1 MKAYGA
7 THVGRVRAVNQDA
20 YYLPEAGESFAV
32 VADGMGGHKAGE
44 VASAMAVSEFTRWLR
59 CAPVPTEETVN
70 YAVHEAN
77 RIIHRTAQHEADKS
91 NMGTTLVSVW
101 VDDEQVIECNVGD
114 SRAYLLRGG
123 ALTKTAPAAVDA
135 LYEAAVPGRSRAEWA
150 FRYLLDRPEVTTI
163 LSGMTYHGQLEENL
177 RIFDGAGAGCLSAQE
192 KETLCLVR
200 RAYEERTPI
209 GCTGCG
215 YCQPCPHGVDIP
227 GVFRCWNE
235 IGVDGAKRA
244 RREYLQTTAM
254 RSPSTGAGQCVGC
267 GKCAAVCPAAV
278 ITIVQREVR
287 V

>member
-77 RIIHRTAQHEADKS
+77 RIIHRTAQREADKS

-123 ALTKTAPAAVDA
+123 ALTQISRDHSLVGELVEEGKITKQ
-135 LYEAAVPGRSRAEWA
+135 EAMHHPHKNYITRAIGTSSMVQPEI
-150 FRYLLDRPEVTTI
+150 RTLDRKSGDVWLLCSDGMSNYIEDGELERILREQADREKCVRQLIDLALERGGADNITVVLVDCGEVAT
-163 LSGMTYHGQLEENL
+163 
-177 RIFDGAGAGCLSAQE
+177 
-192 KETLCLVR
+192 
-200 RAYEERTPI
+200 
-209 GCTGCG
+209 
-215 YCQPCPHGVDIP
+215 
-227 GVFRCWNE
+227 
-235 IGVDGAKRA
+235 
-244 RREYLQTTAM
+244 
-254 RSPSTGAGQCVGC
+254 
-267 GKCAAVCPAAV
+267 
-278 ITIVQREVR
+278 
-287 V
+287 

>member
-20 YYLPEAGESFAV
+20 YYLPEAGERFAV

-77 RIIHRTAQHEADKS
+77 RIIHRTAQREADKS

-123 ALTKTAPAAVDA
+123 ALTQISRDHSLVGELVEEGKITKQ
-135 LYEAAVPGRSRAEWA
+135 EAMHHPHKNYITRAIGTSSMVQPEI
-150 FRYLLDRPEVTTI
+150 RTLDRKSGDVWLLCSDGMSNYIEDGELERILREQADREKCVRQLIDLALERGGADNITVVLVDCGEV
-163 LSGMTYHGQLEENL
+163 
-177 RIFDGAGAGCLSAQE
+177 A
-192 KETLCLVR
+192 
-200 RAYEERTPI
+200 P
-209 GCTGCG
+209 
-215 YCQPCPHGVDIP
+215 
-227 GVFRCWNE
+227 
-235 IGVDGAKRA
+235 
-244 RREYLQTTAM
+244 
-254 RSPSTGAGQCVGC
+254 
-267 GKCAAVCPAAV
+267 
-278 ITIVQREVR
+278 
-287 V
+287 

>member
-1 MKAYGA
+1 MKSYGA

-77 RIIHRTAQHEADKS
+77 RIIHRTAQREADKS

-123 ALTKTAPAAVDA
+123 ALTQISRDHSLVGELVEEGKITKQ
-135 LYEAAVPGRSRAEWA
+135 EAMHHPHKNYITRAIGTSSMVQPEI
-150 FRYLLDRPEVTTI
+150 RTLDRKSGDVWLLCSDGMSNYIEDGELERILREQADREKCVRQLIDLALERGGADNITVVLVDCGEV
-163 LSGMTYHGQLEENL
+163 
-177 RIFDGAGAGCLSAQE
+177 A
-192 KETLCLVR
+192 
-200 RAYEERTPI
+200 P
-209 GCTGCG
+209 
-215 YCQPCPHGVDIP
+215 
-227 GVFRCWNE
+227 
-235 IGVDGAKRA
+235 
-244 RREYLQTTAM
+244 
-254 RSPSTGAGQCVGC
+254 
-267 GKCAAVCPAAV
+267 
-278 ITIVQREVR
+278 
-287 V
+287 

>member
-7 THVGRVRAVNQDA
+7 THVGRVHAVNQDA

-77 RIIHRTAQHEADKS
+77 RIIHRTAQREADKS

-123 ALTKTAPAAVDA
+123 ALTQISRDHSLVGELVEEGKITKQ
-135 LYEAAVPGRSRAEWA
+135 EAMHHPHKNYITRAIGTSSMVQPEI
-150 FRYLLDRPEVTTI
+150 RTLDRKSGDVWLLCSDGMSNYIEDGELERILREQADREKCVRQLIDLALERGGADNITVVLVDCGEV
-163 LSGMTYHGQLEENL
+163 
-177 RIFDGAGAGCLSAQE
+177 A
-192 KETLCLVR
+192 
-200 RAYEERTPI
+200 P
-209 GCTGCG
+209 
-215 YCQPCPHGVDIP
+215 
-227 GVFRCWNE
+227 
-235 IGVDGAKRA
+235 
-244 RREYLQTTAM
+244 
-254 RSPSTGAGQCVGC
+254 
-267 GKCAAVCPAAV
+267 
-278 ITIVQREVR
+278 
-287 V
+287 

>member
-77 RIIHRTAQHEADKS
+77 RIIHRTAQREADKS

-123 ALTKTAPAAVDA
+123 ALTQISRDHSLVGELVEEGKITKQ
-135 LYEAAVPGRSRAEWA
+135 EAMHHPHKNYITRAIGTSSMVQPEI
-150 FRYLLDRPEVTTI
+150 RTLDRKSGDVWLLCSDGMSNYIEDGELERILREQADREKCVRQLIDLALERGGADNITVVLVDCGEV
-163 LSGMTYHGQLEENL
+163 
-177 RIFDGAGAGCLSAQE
+177 A
-192 KETLCLVR
+192 
-200 RAYEERTPI
+200 P
-209 GCTGCG
+209 
-215 YCQPCPHGVDIP
+215 
-227 GVFRCWNE
+227 
-235 IGVDGAKRA
+235 
-244 RREYLQTTAM
+244 
-254 RSPSTGAGQCVGC
+254 
-267 GKCAAVCPAAV
+267 
-278 ITIVQREVR
+278 
-287 V
+287 

>member
-77 RIIHRTAQHEADKS
+77 RIIHRTAQRETDKS

-114 SRAYLLRGG
+114 SRAYLLRDGTLTQISRDHSLVGELVEEGKITKQEAMHHPHKNYITRAVGTSSMVQPELRTLDRKSGDVWLLCSDGMSNYIEDGELERILREQADREKCVRQLIDLALERGG
-123 ALTKTAPAAVDA
+123 ADNITVVLVDCGEVAP
-135 LYEAAVPGRSRAEWA
+135 
-150 FRYLLDRPEVTTI
+150 
-163 LSGMTYHGQLEENL
+163 
-177 RIFDGAGAGCLSAQE
+177 
-192 KETLCLVR
+192 
-200 RAYEERTPI
+200 
-209 GCTGCG
+209 
-215 YCQPCPHGVDIP
+215 
-227 GVFRCWNE
+227 
-235 IGVDGAKRA
+235 
-244 RREYLQTTAM
+244 
-254 RSPSTGAGQCVGC
+254 
-267 GKCAAVCPAAV
+267 
-278 ITIVQREVR
+278 
-287 V
+287 

>member
-77 RIIHRTAQHEADKS
+77 RIIHRTAQRETDKS

-123 ALTKTAPAAVDA
+123 ALSQISRDHSLVGELVEEGKITKQ
-135 LYEAAVPGRSRAEWA
+135 EAMHHPHKNYITRAIGTSSMVQPEI
-150 FRYLLDRPEVTTI
+150 RTLDRKSGDVWLLCSDGMSNYIEDGEIERILCEQADREKCVRQLIDLALERGGADNITVVLVDCGEV
-163 LSGMTYHGQLEENL
+163 
-177 RIFDGAGAGCLSAQE
+177 A
-192 KETLCLVR
+192 
-200 RAYEERTPI
+200 P
-209 GCTGCG
+209 
-215 YCQPCPHGVDIP
+215 
-227 GVFRCWNE
+227 
-235 IGVDGAKRA
+235 
-244 RREYLQTTAM
+244 
-254 RSPSTGAGQCVGC
+254 
-267 GKCAAVCPAAV
+267 
-278 ITIVQREVR
+278 
-287 V
+287 

>member
-77 RIIHRTAQHEADKS
+77 RIIHRTAQREADKS

-114 SRAYLLRGG
+114 SRAYLLRDGS
-123 ALTKTAPAAVDA
+123 LTQISRDHSLVAELVEEGRITKREAMRHPHKNYITRAVGTSSMVQP
-135 LYEAAVPGRSRAEWA
+135 EIRT
-150 FRYLLDRPEVTTI
+150 LDRKSGDLWLLCSDGMSNYIEDGEIEHI
-163 LSGMTYHGQLEENL
+163 L
-177 RIFDGAGAGCLSAQE
+177 
-192 KETLCLVR
+192 
-200 RAYEERTPI
+200 
-209 GCTGCG
+209 
-215 YCQPCPHGVDIP
+215 
-227 GVFRCWNE
+227 NE
-235 IGVDGAKRA
+235 QSDRA
-244 RREYLQTTAM
+244 RCVRELIDLALERGGTDNIT
-254 RSPSTGAGQCVGC
+254 VVLVDC
-267 GKCAAVCPAAV
+267 G
-278 ITIVQREVR
+278 EVAP
-287 V
+287 

>member
-32 VADGMGGHKAGE
+32 VADGRGGHKAGE

-77 RIIHRTAQHEADKS
+77 RIIHRTAQREADKS

-123 ALTKTAPAAVDA
+123 ALTQISRDHSLVGELVEEGKITKQ
-135 LYEAAVPGRSRAEWA
+135 EAMHHPHKNYITRAIGTSSMVQPEI
-150 FRYLLDRPEVTTI
+150 RTLDRKSGDVWLLCSDGMSNYIEDGELERILREQADREKCVRQLIDLALERGGADNITVVLVDCGEV
-163 LSGMTYHGQLEENL
+163 
-177 RIFDGAGAGCLSAQE
+177 A
-192 KETLCLVR
+192 
-200 RAYEERTPI
+200 P
-209 GCTGCG
+209 
-215 YCQPCPHGVDIP
+215 
-227 GVFRCWNE
+227 
-235 IGVDGAKRA
+235 
-244 RREYLQTTAM
+244 
-254 RSPSTGAGQCVGC
+254 
-267 GKCAAVCPAAV
+267 
-278 ITIVQREVR
+278 
-287 V
+287 

>member
-77 RIIHRTAQHEADKS
+77 RIIHRTAQREADKS

-114 SRAYLLRGG
+114 SRAYLLCGG
-123 ALTKTAPAAVDA
+123 ALTQISRDHSLVGELVEEGKITKQ
-135 LYEAAVPGRSRAEWA
+135 EAMHHPHKNYITRAIGTSSMVQPEI
-150 FRYLLDRPEVTTI
+150 RTLDRKSGDVWLLCSDGMSNYIEDGELERILREQADREKCVRQLIDLALERGGADNITVVLVDCGEV
-163 LSGMTYHGQLEENL
+163 
-177 RIFDGAGAGCLSAQE
+177 A
-192 KETLCLVR
+192 
-200 RAYEERTPI
+200 P
-209 GCTGCG
+209 
-215 YCQPCPHGVDIP
+215 
-227 GVFRCWNE
+227 
-235 IGVDGAKRA
+235 
-244 RREYLQTTAM
+244 
-254 RSPSTGAGQCVGC
+254 
-267 GKCAAVCPAAV
+267 
-278 ITIVQREVR
+278 
-287 V
+287 

>member
-77 RIIHRTAQHEADKS
+77 RIIHRTAQREADKS

-123 ALTKTAPAAVDA
+123 ALTQISRDHSLVGELVEEGKITKQ
-135 LYEAAVPGRSRAEWA
+135 EAMHHPHKNYITRAIGTSSMVQPEI
-150 FRYLLDRPEVTTI
+150 RTLDRKSGDVWLLCSDGMSNYIEDGELERILREQADRAKCVKKLIDLVLERGGADNITVVLVDCGEV
-163 LSGMTYHGQLEENL
+163 
-177 RIFDGAGAGCLSAQE
+177 A
-192 KETLCLVR
+192 
-200 RAYEERTPI
+200 P
-209 GCTGCG
+209 
-215 YCQPCPHGVDIP
+215 
-227 GVFRCWNE
+227 
-235 IGVDGAKRA
+235 
-244 RREYLQTTAM
+244 
-254 RSPSTGAGQCVGC
+254 
-267 GKCAAVCPAAV
+267 
-278 ITIVQREVR
+278 
-287 V
+287 

>member
-32 VADGMGGHKAGE
+32 VADGMGGQKAGE

-77 RIIHRTAQHEADKS
+77 RIIHRTAQREADKS

-123 ALTKTAPAAVDA
+123 ALTQISRDHSLVGELVEEGKITKQ
-135 LYEAAVPGRSRAEWA
+135 EAMHHPHKNYITRAIGTSSMVQPEI
-150 FRYLLDRPEVTTI
+150 RTLDRKSGDVWLLCSDGMSNYIEDGELERILREQADREKCVRQLIDLALERGGADNITVVLVDCGEV
-163 LSGMTYHGQLEENL
+163 
-177 RIFDGAGAGCLSAQE
+177 A
-192 KETLCLVR
+192 
-200 RAYEERTPI
+200 P
-209 GCTGCG
+209 
-215 YCQPCPHGVDIP
+215 
-227 GVFRCWNE
+227 
-235 IGVDGAKRA
+235 
-244 RREYLQTTAM
+244 
-254 RSPSTGAGQCVGC
+254 
-267 GKCAAVCPAAV
+267 
-278 ITIVQREVR
+278 
-287 V
+287 

>member
-77 RIIHRTAQHEADKS
+77 RIIHRTAQREADKS

-123 ALTKTAPAAVDA
+123 ALTQISRDHSLVGELVEEGKITKQ
-135 LYEAAVPGRSRAEWA
+135 EAMHHPHKNYITRAIGTSSMVQPEI
-150 FRYLLDRPEVTTI
+150 RTLDRKSGDVWLLCSDGMSNYIEDGELERILREQADRAKCVKKLIDLALERGGADNITVVLVDCGEV
-163 LSGMTYHGQLEENL
+163 
-177 RIFDGAGAGCLSAQE
+177 A
-192 KETLCLVR
+192 
-200 RAYEERTPI
+200 P
-209 GCTGCG
+209 
-215 YCQPCPHGVDIP
+215 
-227 GVFRCWNE
+227 
-235 IGVDGAKRA
+235 
-244 RREYLQTTAM
+244 
-254 RSPSTGAGQCVGC
+254 
-267 GKCAAVCPAAV
+267 
-278 ITIVQREVR
+278 
-287 V
+287 

>member
-77 RIIHRTAQHEADKS
+77 RIIHRTAQRETDKS

-114 SRAYLLRGG
+114 SRAYLLRDGTLTQISRDHSLVGELVEEGKITKQEAMHHPHKNYITRAVGTSSMVQPELRTLDRKSGDVWLLCSDGMSNYIEDGELERILREQADRAKCVKKLIDLALERGGADNITLLIVVCDGG
-123 ALTKTAPAAVDA
+123 AL
-135 LYEAAVPGRSRAEWA
+135 
-150 FRYLLDRPEVTTI
+150 
-163 LSGMTYHGQLEENL
+163 
-177 RIFDGAGAGCLSAQE
+177 
-192 KETLCLVR
+192 
-200 RAYEERTPI
+200 
-209 GCTGCG
+209 
-215 YCQPCPHGVDIP
+215 
-227 GVFRCWNE
+227 
-235 IGVDGAKRA
+235 
-244 RREYLQTTAM
+244 
-254 RSPSTGAGQCVGC
+254 
-267 GKCAAVCPAAV
+267 
-278 ITIVQREVR
+278 
-287 V
+287 

>member
-77 RIIHRTAQHEADKS
+77 RIIHRTAQRETDKS

-114 SRAYLLRGG
+114 SRAYLLRDGTLTQISRDHSLVGELVEEGKITKQEAMHHPHKNYITRAIGTSSMVQPEIRTLDRKSGDVWLLCSDGMSNYIEDGELERILCEQADREKCVRQLIDLALERGG
-123 ALTKTAPAAVDA
+123 ADNITVVLVDCGEVAP
-135 LYEAAVPGRSRAEWA
+135 
-150 FRYLLDRPEVTTI
+150 
-163 LSGMTYHGQLEENL
+163 
-177 RIFDGAGAGCLSAQE
+177 
-192 KETLCLVR
+192 
-200 RAYEERTPI
+200 
-209 GCTGCG
+209 
-215 YCQPCPHGVDIP
+215 
-227 GVFRCWNE
+227 
-235 IGVDGAKRA
+235 
-244 RREYLQTTAM
+244 
-254 RSPSTGAGQCVGC
+254 
-267 GKCAAVCPAAV
+267 
-278 ITIVQREVR
+278 
-287 V
+287 

>member
-77 RIIHRTAQHEADKS
+77 RIIHRTAQRETDKS

-123 ALTKTAPAAVDA
+123 ALTQISRDHSLVGELVEEGKITKQ
-135 LYEAAVPGRSRAEWA
+135 EAMHHPHKNYITRAIGTSSMVQPEI
-150 FRYLLDRPEVTTI
+150 RTLDRKSGDVWLLCSDGMSNYIEDGELERILREQADREKCVRQLIDLALERGGADNITVVLVDCGEV
-163 LSGMTYHGQLEENL
+163 
-177 RIFDGAGAGCLSAQE
+177 A
-192 KETLCLVR
+192 
-200 RAYEERTPI
+200 P
-209 GCTGCG
+209 
-215 YCQPCPHGVDIP
+215 
-227 GVFRCWNE
+227 
-235 IGVDGAKRA
+235 
-244 RREYLQTTAM
+244 
-254 RSPSTGAGQCVGC
+254 
-267 GKCAAVCPAAV
+267 
-278 ITIVQREVR
+278 
-287 V
+287 

>member
-77 RIIHRTAQHEADKS
+77 RIIHRTAQREADKS

-123 ALTKTAPAAVDA
+123 ALSQISRDHSLVGELVEEGKITKQ
-135 LYEAAVPGRSRAEWA
+135 EAMHHPHKNYITRAIGTSSMVQPEI
-150 FRYLLDRPEVTTI
+150 RTLDRKSGDVWLLCSDGMSNYIEDGELERILREQADRAKCVKKLIDLALERGGADNITVVLVDCGEV
-163 LSGMTYHGQLEENL
+163 
-177 RIFDGAGAGCLSAQE
+177 A
-192 KETLCLVR
+192 
-200 RAYEERTPI
+200 P
-209 GCTGCG
+209 
-215 YCQPCPHGVDIP
+215 
-227 GVFRCWNE
+227 
-235 IGVDGAKRA
+235 
-244 RREYLQTTAM
+244 
-254 RSPSTGAGQCVGC
+254 
-267 GKCAAVCPAAV
+267 
-278 ITIVQREVR
+278 
-287 V
+287 

>member
-70 YAVHEAN
+70 YAVHEAT
-77 RIIHRTAQHEADKS
+77 RIIHRTAQREADKS

-123 ALTKTAPAAVDA
+123 ALTQISRDHSLVGELVEEGKITKQ
-135 LYEAAVPGRSRAEWA
+135 EAMHHPHKNYITRAIGTSSMVQPEI
-150 FRYLLDRPEVTTI
+150 RTLDRKSGDVWLLCSDGMSNYIEDGELERILREQADREKCVRQLIDLALERGGADNITVVLVDCGEV
-163 LSGMTYHGQLEENL
+163 
-177 RIFDGAGAGCLSAQE
+177 A
-192 KETLCLVR
+192 
-200 RAYEERTPI
+200 P
-209 GCTGCG
+209 
-215 YCQPCPHGVDIP
+215 
-227 GVFRCWNE
+227 
-235 IGVDGAKRA
+235 
-244 RREYLQTTAM
+244 
-254 RSPSTGAGQCVGC
+254 
-267 GKCAAVCPAAV
+267 
-278 ITIVQREVR
+278 
-287 V
+287 

>member
-77 RIIHRTAQHEADKS
+77 RIIHRTAQRETDKS

-123 ALTKTAPAAVDA
+123 SLTQISRDHSLVGELVEEGKITKQEAMHHPHKNYITRAVGTSSMVQP
-135 LYEAAVPGRSRAEWA
+135 EIRT
-150 FRYLLDRPEVTTI
+150 LDRKSGDVWLLCSDGMSNYIEDGEIERILCEQADREKCVRQLIDLALERGGADNITVVLVDCGEV
-163 LSGMTYHGQLEENL
+163 
-177 RIFDGAGAGCLSAQE
+177 A
-192 KETLCLVR
+192 
-200 RAYEERTPI
+200 P
-209 GCTGCG
+209 
-215 YCQPCPHGVDIP
+215 
-227 GVFRCWNE
+227 
-235 IGVDGAKRA
+235 
-244 RREYLQTTAM
+244 
-254 RSPSTGAGQCVGC
+254 
-267 GKCAAVCPAAV
+267 
-278 ITIVQREVR
+278 
-287 V
+287 

>member
-77 RIIHRTAQHEADKS
+77 RIIHRTAQREADKS

-123 ALTKTAPAAVDA
+123 ALTQISRDHSLVGELVEEGKITKQ
-135 LYEAAVPGRSRAEWA
+135 EAMHHPHKNYITSAIGTSSMVQPEIRT
-150 FRYLLDRPEVTTI
+150 LDRKSGDVWLLCSDGMSNYIEDGELERILREQADREKCVRQLIDLALERGGADNITVVLVDCGEV
-163 LSGMTYHGQLEENL
+163 
-177 RIFDGAGAGCLSAQE
+177 A
-192 KETLCLVR
+192 
-200 RAYEERTPI
+200 P
-209 GCTGCG
+209 
-215 YCQPCPHGVDIP
+215 
-227 GVFRCWNE
+227 
-235 IGVDGAKRA
+235 
-244 RREYLQTTAM
+244 
-254 RSPSTGAGQCVGC
+254 
-267 GKCAAVCPAAV
+267 
-278 ITIVQREVR
+278 
-287 V
+287 

>member
-77 RIIHRTAQHEADKS
+77 RIIHRTAQRETDKS

-114 SRAYLLRGG
+114 SRAYLLRDGTLTQISRDHSLVGELVEEGKITKQEAMHHPHKNYITRAVGTSSMVQPELRTLDRKSGDVWLLCSDGMSNYIEDGELERILREQADRAKCVKKLIDLALERGG
-123 ALTKTAPAAVDA
+123 ADNITVVLVDCGEVAP
-135 LYEAAVPGRSRAEWA
+135 
-150 FRYLLDRPEVTTI
+150 
-163 LSGMTYHGQLEENL
+163 
-177 RIFDGAGAGCLSAQE
+177 
-192 KETLCLVR
+192 
-200 RAYEERTPI
+200 
-209 GCTGCG
+209 
-215 YCQPCPHGVDIP
+215 
-227 GVFRCWNE
+227 
-235 IGVDGAKRA
+235 
-244 RREYLQTTAM
+244 
-254 RSPSTGAGQCVGC
+254 
-267 GKCAAVCPAAV
+267 
-278 ITIVQREVR
+278 
-287 V
+287 

>member
-77 RIIHRTAQHEADKS
+77 RIIHRTAQREADKS

-123 ALTKTAPAAVDA
+123 ALTQISRDHSLVGELVEEGKITKQ
-135 LYEAAVPGRSRAEWA
+135 EAMHHPHKNYITRAIGTSSMVQPEI
-150 FRYLLDRPEVTTI
+150 RTLDRKSGDVWLLCSDGMSNYIEDGELERILREQADREKCVRQLTDLALERGGADNITVVLVDCGEV
-163 LSGMTYHGQLEENL
+163 
-177 RIFDGAGAGCLSAQE
+177 A
-192 KETLCLVR
+192 
-200 RAYEERTPI
+200 P
-209 GCTGCG
+209 
-215 YCQPCPHGVDIP
+215 
-227 GVFRCWNE
+227 
-235 IGVDGAKRA
+235 
-244 RREYLQTTAM
+244 
-254 RSPSTGAGQCVGC
+254 
-267 GKCAAVCPAAV
+267 
-278 ITIVQREVR
+278 
-287 V
+287 

>member
-77 RIIHRTAQHEADKS
+77 RIIHRTAQREADKS

-101 VDDEQVIECNVGD
+101 VDDEQEIECNVGD

-123 ALTKTAPAAVDA
+123 ALTQISRDHSLVGELVEEGKITKQ
-135 LYEAAVPGRSRAEWA
+135 EAMHHPHKNYITRAIGTSSMVQPEI
-150 FRYLLDRPEVTTI
+150 RTLDRKSGDVWLLCSDGMSNYIEDGELERILREQADREKCVRQLIDLALERGGADNITVVLVDCGEV
-163 LSGMTYHGQLEENL
+163 
-177 RIFDGAGAGCLSAQE
+177 A
-192 KETLCLVR
+192 
-200 RAYEERTPI
+200 P
-209 GCTGCG
+209 
-215 YCQPCPHGVDIP
+215 
-227 GVFRCWNE
+227 
-235 IGVDGAKRA
+235 
-244 RREYLQTTAM
+244 
-254 RSPSTGAGQCVGC
+254 
-267 GKCAAVCPAAV
+267 
-278 ITIVQREVR
+278 
-287 V
+287 

>member
-77 RIIHRTAQHEADKS
+77 RIIHRTAQREADKS

-123 ALTKTAPAAVDA
+123 ALTQSSRDHSLVGELVEEGKITKQ
-135 LYEAAVPGRSRAEWA
+135 EAMHHPHKNYITRAIGTSSMVQPEI
-150 FRYLLDRPEVTTI
+150 RTLDRKSGDVWLLCSDGMSNYIEDGELERILREQADREKCVRQLIDLALERGGADNITVVLVDCGEV
-163 LSGMTYHGQLEENL
+163 
-177 RIFDGAGAGCLSAQE
+177 A
-192 KETLCLVR
+192 
-200 RAYEERTPI
+200 P
-209 GCTGCG
+209 
-215 YCQPCPHGVDIP
+215 
-227 GVFRCWNE
+227 
-235 IGVDGAKRA
+235 
-244 RREYLQTTAM
+244 
-254 RSPSTGAGQCVGC
+254 
-267 GKCAAVCPAAV
+267 
-278 ITIVQREVR
+278 
-287 V
+287 

>member
-77 RIIHRTAQHEADKS
+77 RIIHRTAQRETDKS

-114 SRAYLLRGG
+114 SRAYLLRDGTLTQISRDHSLVGELVEEGKITKQEAMHHPHKNYITRAVGTSSMVQPELRTLDRKSGDVWLLCSDGMSNYIEDGEIERILCEQADREKCVRQLIDLALERGG
-123 ALTKTAPAAVDA
+123 ADNITVVLVDCGEVAP
-135 LYEAAVPGRSRAEWA
+135 
-150 FRYLLDRPEVTTI
+150 
-163 LSGMTYHGQLEENL
+163 
-177 RIFDGAGAGCLSAQE
+177 
-192 KETLCLVR
+192 
-200 RAYEERTPI
+200 
-209 GCTGCG
+209 
-215 YCQPCPHGVDIP
+215 
-227 GVFRCWNE
+227 
-235 IGVDGAKRA
+235 
-244 RREYLQTTAM
+244 
-254 RSPSTGAGQCVGC
+254 
-267 GKCAAVCPAAV
+267 
-278 ITIVQREVR
+278 
-287 V
+287 

>member
-77 RIIHRTAQHEADKS
+77 RIIHRTAQRETDKS

-114 SRAYLLRGG
+114 SRAYLLRDGTLTQISRDHSLVGELVEEGKITKQEAMHHPHKNYITRAIGTSSMVQPEIRTLDRKSGDVWLLCSDGMSNYIEDGELERILREQADRAKCVKKLIDLALERGG
-123 ALTKTAPAAVDA
+123 ADNITVVLVDCGEVAP
-135 LYEAAVPGRSRAEWA
+135 
-150 FRYLLDRPEVTTI
+150 
-163 LSGMTYHGQLEENL
+163 
-177 RIFDGAGAGCLSAQE
+177 
-192 KETLCLVR
+192 
-200 RAYEERTPI
+200 
-209 GCTGCG
+209 
-215 YCQPCPHGVDIP
+215 
-227 GVFRCWNE
+227 
-235 IGVDGAKRA
+235 
-244 RREYLQTTAM
+244 
-254 RSPSTGAGQCVGC
+254 
-267 GKCAAVCPAAV
+267 
-278 ITIVQREVR
+278 
-287 V
+287 

>member
-77 RIIHRTAQHEADKS
+77 RIIHRTAQREADKS

-123 ALTKTAPAAVDA
+123 ALTHISRDHSLVGELVEEGKITKQ
-135 LYEAAVPGRSRAEWA
+135 EAMHHPHKNYITRAIGTSSMVQPEI
-150 FRYLLDRPEVTTI
+150 RTLDRKSGDVWLLCSDGMSNYIEDGELERILREQADREKCVRQLIDLALERGGADNITVVLVDCGEV
-163 LSGMTYHGQLEENL
+163 
-177 RIFDGAGAGCLSAQE
+177 A
-192 KETLCLVR
+192 
-200 RAYEERTPI
+200 P
-209 GCTGCG
+209 
-215 YCQPCPHGVDIP
+215 
-227 GVFRCWNE
+227 
-235 IGVDGAKRA
+235 
-244 RREYLQTTAM
+244 
-254 RSPSTGAGQCVGC
+254 
-267 GKCAAVCPAAV
+267 
-278 ITIVQREVR
+278 
-287 V
+287 

>member
-77 RIIHRTAQHEADKS
+77 RIIHRTAQREADKS

-114 SRAYLLRGG
+114 SRAYLLRDGTLTQISRDHSLVGELVEEGKITKQEAMHHPHKNYITRAVGTSSMVQPELRTLDRKSGDVWLLCSDGMSNYIEDGEIERILCEQADREKCVRQLIDLALERGG
-123 ALTKTAPAAVDA
+123 ADNITVVLVDCGEVAP
-135 LYEAAVPGRSRAEWA
+135 
-150 FRYLLDRPEVTTI
+150 
-163 LSGMTYHGQLEENL
+163 
-177 RIFDGAGAGCLSAQE
+177 
-192 KETLCLVR
+192 
-200 RAYEERTPI
+200 
-209 GCTGCG
+209 
-215 YCQPCPHGVDIP
+215 
-227 GVFRCWNE
+227 
-235 IGVDGAKRA
+235 
-244 RREYLQTTAM
+244 
-254 RSPSTGAGQCVGC
+254 
-267 GKCAAVCPAAV
+267 
-278 ITIVQREVR
+278 
-287 V
+287 